1 MVIESDT
8 TTWSSGSKRWRL
20 HAGSTVED
28 SCGTLY
34 QHVVT
39 GSSSIGVVS
48 LGTTSPWGGA
58 LEDVPVVATTAD
70 IVPSTLT
77 ILKVTGTYQKCKKK
91 KTIYIVLI
99 LITFTVSQ
107 WRYFWWIG
115 CISLWLV
122 HVIWTIYEI
131 HMLTYHNWTHLIHL
145 NTEGWSHRAGRPEY
159 TVQIYRQHCCYRRG
173 WGWWLEGDFLRVRY
187 YLTIQINVFKYH
199 FMEQF
204 KNNF

>member
-1 MVIESDT
+1 MVVESDT

-28 SCGTLY
+28 SGGSLY

-77 ILKVTGTYQKCKKK
+77 ILKVTGTYQKCLKKNHIHCSY
-91 KTIYIVLI
+91 THNLYC
-99 LITFTVSQ
+99 FTVEILLMN
-107 WRYFWWIG
+107 RLHFIMIG
-115 CISLWLV
+115 TCD
-122 HVIWTIYEI
+122 
-131 HMLTYHNWTHLIHL
+131 L
-145 NTEGWSHRAGRPEY
+145 N
-159 TVQIYRQHCCYRRG
+159 
-173 WGWWLEGDFLRVRY
+173 
-187 YLTIQINVFKYH
+187 YL
-199 FMEQF
+199 
-204 KNNF
+204 

>member
-8 TTWSSGSKRWRL
+8 TTWSSGPKRWRL

-48 LGTTSPWGGA
+48 FGTTSSWGGA

-91 KTIYIVLI
+91 QKTIYIVLI
-99 LITFTVSQ
+99 LITLTVSQ

-115 CISLWLV
+115 CISLWLGTCDLNYLWDP
-122 HVIWTIYEI
+122 HVNIPQLDSSDPSEHWGVKSQSWEAGI
-131 HMLTYHNWTHLIHL
+131 HCPDLQAKLLLPQGLGVVAGGGLPEGKVIPD
-145 NTEGWSHRAGRPEY
+145 NTDKC
-159 TVQIYRQHCCYRRG
+159 I
-173 WGWWLEGDFLRVRY
+173 
-187 YLTIQINVFKYH
+187 
-199 FMEQF
+199 
-204 KNNF
+204 